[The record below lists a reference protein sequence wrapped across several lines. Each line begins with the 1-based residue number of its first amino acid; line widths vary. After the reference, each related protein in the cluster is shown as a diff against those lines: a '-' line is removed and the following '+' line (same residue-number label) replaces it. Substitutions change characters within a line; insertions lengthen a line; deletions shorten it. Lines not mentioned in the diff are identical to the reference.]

1 MPSLVSTLKSLD
13 FYPKSESS
21 LRTQTGAVVSIVAV
35 LLACLLF
42 FAELRMF
49 LTTEAVEFMEVDE
62 APAGGSRYGK
72 AVAEGSKS
80 MRINFDVT
88 FPNLP
93 CAIVS
98 LDVADSTGAHSE
110 NVIHNV
116 FKRRLGKDGS
126 SVGDGVRA
134 DQLRVLRS
142 REELLK
148 DKQRSIAEGR
158 PVVKKVDG
166 ECGDCYGS
174 AADGV
179 CCNTCEDVREAYKHK
194 GWQFVMKGV
203 SQCESEGFYGDVTAQ
218 MDRLEGCNVYG
229 SLLVP
234 KVPGSFHFG
243 PSSEMQQAYQSVTDV
258 IGFTFG
264 AFNVS
269 HKVNVLSFGP
279 YVPGGGK
286 ALAPLDG
293 REALL
298 VEGTGMHQYF
308 IKLVPLVYQPRA
320 KPELLSYQFSVTEH
334 VRMLHKDQAAL
345 EAR

>member
-1 MPSLVSTLKSLD
+1 MSIVSTLKNFD
-13 FYPKSESS
+13 FYPKSESA
-21 LRTQTGAVVSIVAV
+21 LRTQTGAIVSIVAV
-35 LLACLLF
+35 LLAVLLF
-42 FAELRMF
+42 CAELRMF
-49 LTTEAVEFMEVDE
+49 LTTEAVELMEVDD
-62 APAGGSRYGK
+62 APAGGSRNGA
-72 AVAEGSKS
+72 AVTSKN

-116 FKRRLGKDGS
+116 FKRRLS
-126 SVGDGVRA
+126 TDGVPISDGERA
-134 DQLRVLRS
+134 GELGVIKS
-142 REELLK
+142 RDELLK
-148 DKQRSIAEGR
+148 EKQRAIAEGR
-158 PVVKKVDG
+158 PAAPAVAG
-166 ECGDCYGS
+166 TCGDCYGS
-174 AADGV
+174 ADAGV
-179 CCNTCEDVREAYKHK
+179 CCNTCEEVREAYKRK

-203 SQCESEGFYGDVTAQ
+203 SQCESEGFYGDVTTQ
-218 MDRLEGCNVYG
+218 MDRAEGCNVYG

-234 KVPGSFHFG
+234 KVPGGFHFG
-243 PSSEMQQAYQSVTDV
+243 PSFEMQQAYQSVTDM

-269 HKVNVLSFGP
+269 HRVNVLSFGP

-293 REALL
+293 REAVLAQ
-298 VEGTGMHQYF
+298 GTGMHQYF
-308 IKLVPLVYQPRA
+308 IKLVPLVYQPRF
-320 KPELLSYQFSVTEH
+320 KPEVLSYQFSVTEH